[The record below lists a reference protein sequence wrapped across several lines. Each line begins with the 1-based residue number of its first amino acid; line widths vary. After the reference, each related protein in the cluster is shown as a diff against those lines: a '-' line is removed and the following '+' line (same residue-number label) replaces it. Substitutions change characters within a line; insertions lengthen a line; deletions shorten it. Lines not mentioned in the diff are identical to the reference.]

1 VTTDH
6 REVREMLRKNEGTV
20 DRAIR
25 VTVGAVLA
33 PIGLFVL
40 DGLQGSVVGI
50 VAAAFGSWFIFT
62 GVIGVCFLYIPF
74 GINTLGRQDQAT
86 RSSRKGPLVVHR
98 THEGAVR

>member
-1 VTTDH
+1 
-6 REVREMLRKNEGTV
+6 MLRKNEGTV

-50 VAAAFGSWFIFT
+50 VAAAFGSWTPRAASNPPRHRGASRCRNPCTI
-62 GVIGVCFLYIPF
+62 
-74 GINTLGRQDQAT
+74 A
-86 RSSRKGPLVVHR
+86 SSGTTCSPSL
-98 THEGAVR
+98 TWWS

>member
-1 VTTDH
+1 
-6 REVREMLRKNEGTV
+6 MPRKNEGTV

-25 VTVGAVLA
+25 VAMGAVLA

-62 GVIGVCFLYIPF
+62 GAIGVCFLYIPF
-74 GINTLGRQDQAT
+74 GINTLGRQDQVT
-86 RSSRKGPLVVHR
+86 RSSRKDALAVHR
-98 THEGAVR
+98 TREGAAR